1 MLHVSF
7 NNEQRTIGY
16 GWHQNHEA
24 KLKIVEGDLSGSNH
38 QDLDPTIHY
47 ITSVIVPSPFVLYW
61 WENKQ
66 VTLKLCPDLYQW
78 DTSPYRYTG
87 KRKQTNE
94 QHQILSENLKY
105 YFWLFWYTYSDSEH
119 RFELVV
125 FLASCQ
131 HLKICQS
138 DKTSFWLNQFQKK
151 MRTKWIKWKYQSGL
165 LSIAACSFVVL

>member
-105 YFWLFWYTYSDSEH
+105 YFWLLWYTLILSTDLSLWCSWHHVSTWKFVNLTRPVFDLISFKKKCGQSE
-119 RFELVV
+119 
-125 FLASCQ
+125 
-131 HLKICQS
+131 
-138 DKTSFWLNQFQKK
+138 
-151 MRTKWIKWKYQSGL
+151 
-165 LSIAACSFVVL
+165 